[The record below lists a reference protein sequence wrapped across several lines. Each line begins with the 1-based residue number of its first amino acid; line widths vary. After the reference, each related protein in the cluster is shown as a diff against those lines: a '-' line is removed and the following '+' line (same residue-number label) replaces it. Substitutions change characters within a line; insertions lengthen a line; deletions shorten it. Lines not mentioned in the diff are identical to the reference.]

1 MDYITNYY
9 KNLSEQLQDKLNYLQ
24 NLIETNKQRL
34 DPVGQ
39 EDDDINNDGV
49 VNDTDD
55 YLGNR
60 RKVVGDAIN
69 RPEHKK
75 GYKGTKRNP
84 ERKLTDAE
92 LARMHELEIDRGMHR
107 DYEG

>member
-24 NLIETNKQRL
+24 NLIETL
-34 DPVGQ
+34 DPVGE
-39 EDDDINNDGV
+39 EDEDINNDGV
-49 VNDTDD
+49 VDDTDD
-55 YLGNR
+55 YLLNK

-69 RPEHKK
+69 RSEHKK

-84 ERKLTDAE
+84 ERKLSDAE